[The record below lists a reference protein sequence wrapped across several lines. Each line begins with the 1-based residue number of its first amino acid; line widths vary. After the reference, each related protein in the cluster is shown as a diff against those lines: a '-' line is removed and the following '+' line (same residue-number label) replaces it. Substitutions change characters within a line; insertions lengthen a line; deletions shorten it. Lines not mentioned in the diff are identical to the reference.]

1 MAEQHIHGIG
11 ASNGIRIAK
20 ASVVR
25 NQSNLANKRET
36 ISQEETEAELERLKQ
51 AKEHSEAELL
61 ELAEQA
67 KQTLGEKQAGIVV
80 GQARMLSDPA
90 LYPLMQKKVA
100 EEHLSAEHAVSAVT
114 EQFAARFERL
124 DNEYMRERAADIRD
138 LGKRLLARLGSGQ
151 RTDLSG
157 LREEV
162 ILVADDLAPSEAV
175 QLDKR
180 YVQALVTEMGG
191 KTSHT
196 SILARSLGIAAVV
209 GAGEPVRQIVDGEWL
224 IVDGSE
230 GLCIRMPDPETV
242 EAYRR
247 RQESEQ
253 SELHALARF
262 RERPAE
268 TKDGVRVEMAA
279 NIGTVQEAA
288 AAKEL
293 NAEGIGLYRTEFLFM
308 NTDRMPDEEAQ
319 YAAYREAAQQMDGK
333 PVVIRTLDIG
343 GDKELPYLDL
353 PQEANPFLGYR
364 AIRIGLDRQELLRTQ
379 LRAIVRASHYGNVK
393 VMFPM
398 ISSLEEWRQAKAIY
412 EQARKEVIQEGHPV
426 SDTIQVGIMVEIPSA
441 ALLARSFAAEV
452 DFFSI
457 GTNDL
462 VQYTLAVD
470 RMNEKVSYLYDYF
483 HPAVLQLIQRV
494 IDAAHEHSKWAGMCG
509 GMAADPLAAPLLMG
523 LGLDEWSMEA
533 SSIATVKQAL
543 SRLDSRDCRALA
555 ERLLQLGTTEEVRQ
569 ALRGYVD
576 GLPEPITDR
585 AK

>member
-1 MAEQHIHGIG
+1 MMAEQHIRGIG

-20 ASVVR
+20 ALVVR
-25 NQSNLANKRET
+25 NQSDLTNRRET

-61 ELAEQA
+61 ELAEHA

-90 LYPLMQKKVA
+90 LYPLMEKKVA

-138 LGKRLLARLGSGQ
+138 LGKRLLARLGGGQ

-162 ILVADDLAPSEAV
+162 ILVTDDLAPSEAV

-279 NIGTVQEAA
+279 NIGTVQEAV

-319 YAAYREAAQQMDGK
+319 YAAYRKAAQQMDGK

-343 GDKELPYLDL
+343 GDKDLPYLDL

-412 EQARKEVIQEGHPV
+412 EQARKEVVQEGHPV
-426 SDTIQVGIMVEIPSA
+426 SDAIQVGIMVEIPSA

-533 SSIATVKQAL
+533 ASIATVKRAL

-576 GLPEPITDR
+576 GLPEQ
-585 AK
+585 